1 MMSRSTRQGSSIS
14 EPDKPETR
22 SSRPLRVVEVAQI
35 PAERQEDRADDEH
48 HLQVG
53 LTPTT

>member
-22 SSRPLRVVEVAQI
+22 SSRPLRVVGVAQI
-35 PAERQEDRADDEH
+35 PGERQEHRADDEH